1 MEHILGFTPA
11 TEPEGMVRERL
22 LMDFDWKFAFGHATD
37 VSKDFNHAT
46 GQFSYL
52 AKAGLGSGASARDF
66 DDRGWRQLDLPHDW
80 AAALPI
86 SNRSHKSHS
95 FRTLGRNFPDTSVGW
110 YRKTFS
116 VPESDLGRRIRVE
129 FDGVYRDSIVW
140 INGHYL
146 GEETS
151 GYSGFVRNI
160 SELLNY
166 GGENVIVVRVDASL
180 EEGWFYEGAGIYRH
194 VWLVKTA
201 PLHVARHGTFITSE
215 LKGANADVAA
225 RVSVVNEA
233 QAPAAFN
240 IEQVILDES
249 GQRVATARTPQL
261 HLPAGGQAEFGQT
274 FSVASPLL
282 WSIETPNLHTL
293 VTTVRAGGEVMD
305 RYETTFGI
313 RSIRFDANC
322 GFSLNGRPVKLKG
335 TCNHHDHA
343 GVGVAVPD
351 ALMEYRIRL
360 LKDFGCNLY
369 RVGHT
374 PPTPELLDACD
385 RLGMLVID
393 ENRLMGTTDY
403 HRDHLQRL
411 IRQNRNHPSI
421 ILWSIGNEE
430 WALEGNDVGAR
441 ITATMQSWAKQLD
454 PTRPVT
460 VALSGGWGRGISEAV
475 DIAGIN
481 YMGNMRK
488 CGYTTDEWHARHP
501 DQPIL
506 GTEECAYTQ
515 TRGIYFEDREKCHLP
530 AYDWVPSEW
539 GASLEMAWKHFAERP
554 YLAGMCIWTGFDYHG
569 EPTPF
574 EWPATSSLRGVLD
587 LCGFPKDGMFYLKSW
602 WTDEPVL
609 HLFPHW
615 NWPGREGQ
623 AVSVWVHSNCDEV
636 ELFLNG
642 QSLGRKPMH
651 RNSHLEWL
659 VTYTPGTLVARGYK
673 AGKQTLTAQ
682 VATTGRPAAV
692 RLVPN
697 RVKLN
702 ADGEDVSVVTVQVT
716 DAHGRVVPDAHNL
729 IAFELDGPGKILG
742 VGNGDPS
749 SHEAEQFLA
758 AEGGEAPAWLRSLFG
773 GLAQILVGTTREPG
787 EITLTANAKGL
798 SSATLILQSQPCLL
812 RPSVPPVPSVSERL
826 LAT

>member
-1 MEHILGFTPA
+1 
-11 TEPEGMVRERL
+11 
-22 LMDFDWKFAFGHATD
+22 
-37 VSKDFNHAT
+37 
-46 GQFSYL
+46 
-52 AKAGLGSGASARDF
+52 
-66 DDRGWRQLDLPHDW
+66 
-80 AAALPI
+80 
-86 SNRSHKSHS
+86 
-95 FRTLGRNFPDTSVGW
+95 
-110 YRKTFS
+110 
-116 VPESDLGRRIRVE
+116 LGRRISIE

-146 GEETS
+146 GAENS
-151 GYSGFVRNI
+151 GYSGFARNI

-201 PLHVARHGTFITSE
+201 SLHVERHGTYVTS
-215 LKGANADVAA
+215 LLTGADAEVKA
-225 RVSVVNEA
+225 RVSVVNGA
-233 QAPAAFN
+233 LTPATFD
-240 IEQVILDES
+240 IEQVILDGLGQPVATVRTTQLRLPAS
-249 GQRVATARTPQL
+249 GQ
-261 HLPAGGQAEFGQT
+261 GEFCQR
-274 FSVASPLL
+274 FSVPNALL
-282 WSIETPNLHTL
+282 WSIEKPHLHTL
-293 VTTVRAGGEVMD
+293 VTTVRVGGKEVD

-313 RSIRFDANC
+313 RSLHFDAKR
-322 GFSLNGRPVKLKG
+322 GFFLNGRHVKLKG

-351 ALMEYRIRL
+351 ALVEYRIGL
-360 LKDFGCNLY
+360 LKEFGCNLY

-374 PPTPELLDACD
+374 PPAPELLDICD

-430 WALEGNDVGAR
+430 WALEGNNVGAR
-441 ITATMQSWAKQLD
+441 ITATMQSWVKQLD

-475 DIAGIN
+475 DVAGIN
-481 YMGNMRK
+481 YIGNMRK
-488 CGYTTDEWHARHP
+488 SGYTTDEWHARRP

-530 AYDWVPSEW
+530 AYDWVPSDW

-615 NWPGREGQ
+615 NWLGREGQ
-623 AVSVWVHSNCDEV
+623 AISVWAHSNCDEV

-642 QSLGRKPMH
+642 QSLGRKTMH

-659 VTYTPGTLVARGYK
+659 VIYTPGTLVAHGYK

-682 VATTGRPAAV
+682 VATTGRPIAV
-692 RLVPN
+692 RLQPN
-697 RVKLN
+697 RVTLD
-702 ADGEDVSVVTVQVT
+702 ADGKDVSVVAVQVV
-716 DAHGRVVPDAHNL
+716 DAHGLLVPDADTL
-729 IAFELDGPGKILG
+729 IAFELAGPGKILG

-749 SHEAEQFLA
+749 SHEPEQFLA
-758 AEGGEAPAWLRSLFG
+758 VEGVAATAWRRSLFG

-787 EITLTANAKGL
+787 EITLTATAKGL
-798 SSATLILQSQPCLL
+798 APITLTLQSQPCPV
-812 RPSVPPVPSVSERL
+812 RPSVADLSEKLVPALSQ
-826 LAT
+826 